1 MKLRFL
7 VANRVP
13 QSEIVIE
20 VSSIL
25 SGRGFAVEHQVPEE
39 ALIRLDTPVWECDV
53 YLLKSYTDLALSLAG
68 ALHARSARLL
78 NSYTGCAAARNKIVA
93 SQVLRAAGVP
103 APYCWLTG
111 DLGRVRPLLE
121 QFPLIIKPYMGW
133 RGEGVRVVR
142 NERELA
148 AVPPPAWPI
157 LIQEYLEG
165 SGEDLRLYVAG
176 EQVFATRKP
185 FSATSFSHPGRP
197 VEVTREMR
205 DIAMRVGSIF
215 GLGLYGL
222 DLIEATEGLKVVDVN
237 YFPGYKGVPHAAIAV
252 ADYIDRF
259 AHDEL
264 RANMLQPEWEN
275 GGAIPALAPVVA
287 GAEYLAMAGLQGMSR

>member
-7 VANRVP
+7 VADRVP
-13 QSEIVIE
+13 QSEIVTE
-20 VSSIL
+20 VSRIL
-25 SGRGFAVEHQVPEE
+25 SGRGFAVEHQVPEK
-39 ALIRLDTPVWECDV
+39 ALVHLETPVWECDL

-68 ALHARSARLL
+68 ALHARGARLL
-78 NSYTGCAAARNKIVA
+78 NSYTGCAAARNKIIA
-93 SQVLRAAGVP
+93 SQVLRTAGIP

-111 DLGRVRPLLE
+111 DLSRVRPLLQ
-121 QFPLIIKPYMGW
+121 QFPVIIKPYMGW

-148 AVPPPAWPI
+148 AVPPPASPV

-165 SGEDLRLYVAG
+165 TGEDLRLYVAG

-205 DIAMRVGSIF
+205 ELAMRVGSIF

-222 DLIEATEGLKVVDVN
+222 DLIETSAGPKVVDVN
-237 YFPGYKGVPHAAIAV
+237 YFPGYKGLPHAATAV

-264 RANMLQPEWEN
+264 RADIPEPEWEN
-275 GGAIPALAPVVA
+275 AGAIPAPAPLFA
-287 GAEYLAMAGLQGMSR
+287 GANHLVMAGHQGMGR